1 MTKSKDRTPI
11 QGMFLTPISI
21 FILIDIL
28 LNIIYSNIIIIEC
41 FFNFSCGFSKIYKY
55 HIILKLYIY

>member
-41 FFNFSCGFSKIYKY
+41 FFLIFHVDFQKFTS
-55 HIILKLYIY
+55 II